1 MAISALRHLTGPTLA
16 LAAALSLSS
25 CKVIKQGPQGSS
37 VENLACIGTWL
48 TGFIDAI
55 PLPGFS
61 LIGHS
66 LGRGAAKA
74 TAGSL
79 KSSGKQS
86 ASGLCGSAAS
96 FSDQEIRQM
105 RKAIAEGFDEQNHK
119 DALALESDIETKLAE
134 FVPDQDRFTQY
145 TMNKLDDMINAV
157 NKWWSTYDQ
166 STGRVYHVNDFVIV
180 TGYGLKSYQHQVRE
194 VALEAASTKSPGDAI
209 KVRGYARN
217 LSDKAD
223 HARKEFDEISTVDV
237 AAAAKSFWKD
247 GGSKIKKSYSP
258 SGMTFVFCAMSNQGK
273 PFNTDMP
280 DDSEVKE
287 IASARLP
294 RFLAGMRATKT
305 FADLSD
311 YVQKNGSF
319 CCSGGTSCN
328 SVADKVEP
336 AIATAIDET
345 AKHLKEVM
353 FTNNADLMKYYNDTL
368 PTIIAAAGMI
378 RDADDATVFSLAAD
392 SPSTGQQDPKS
403 PVTAPSPTPSS
414 DASGAGKTCPD
425 GDNGPGKGY
434 GDAFQCGDKKCAK
447 TDKTYATQ
455 CVIGG

>member
-1 MAISALRHLTGPTLA
+1 MMNSKMKHFTGPTLVVATA
-16 LAAALSLSS
+16 LLASS
-25 CKVIKQGPQGSS
+25 CKMSSQPKGSN
-37 VENLACIGTWL
+37 VENLGCIGTWL
-48 TGFIDAI
+48 AGFIDAI

-79 KSSGKQS
+79 KSSGKES
-86 ASGLCGSAAS
+86 ASGLCGNAAA
-96 FSDQEIRQM
+96 FSDQQLQQM
-105 RKAIAEGFDEQNHK
+105 KKAIAEGFDEQNHK
-119 DALALESDIETKLAE
+119 DALALENDIETKLAE

-157 NKWWSTYDQ
+157 NKWWSNYDQ
-166 STGRVYHVNDFVIV
+166 STGRVYHINDFVIV
-180 TGYGLKSYQHQVRE
+180 TGYGLKAYQHQVRE

-223 HARKEFDEISTVDV
+223 HARKEFDEMSTVDV
-237 AAAAKSFWKD
+237 AAVAKSFWKD
-247 GGSKIKKSYSP
+247 GGSKVAKSYSP
-258 SGMTFVFCAMSNQGK
+258 RGMTFVFCAMSNQGK
-273 PFNTDMP
+273 AFNTDLP
-280 DDSEVKE
+280 DDSEVNE
-287 IASARLP
+287 IGSARLP
-294 RFLAGMRATKT
+294 RFLEGMRATKT
-305 FADLSD
+305 FADLSV

-328 SVADKVEP
+328 SAADKVEP

-345 AKHLKEVM
+345 TKHLKEVM
-353 FTNNADLMKYYNDTL
+353 FTNNPDLMMYYNDTL

-378 RDADDATVFSLAAD
+378 RDADDATVFSLAAG
-392 SPSTGQQDPKS
+392 SASTGQQDPAS
-403 PVTAPSPTPSS
+403 PVTAPSPTPAS

-434 GDAFQCGDKKCAK
+434 GDTFQCGDKKCAK

>member
-1 MAISALRHLTGPTLA
+1 MTNSTMKHITGPTLVAAVA
-16 LAAALSLSS
+16 LLASS
-25 CKVIKQGPQGSS
+25 CKLSSQPKGSS
-37 VENLACIGTWL
+37 VENVACIGSWL
-48 TGFIDAI
+48 AGFIDAI

-66 LGRGAAKA
+66 LGQGAAKA
-74 TAGSL
+74 ATGSL
-79 KSSGKQS
+79 KSTGKES

-96 FSDQEIRQM
+96 FSDQQM
-105 RKAIAEGFDEQNHK
+105 QQMKKAIAEGFDEQNHK
-119 DALALESDIETKLAE
+119 DAFALENDIGTKLAE
-134 FVPDQDRFTQY
+134 FQPDQDRFTQY

-180 TGYGLKSYQHQVRE
+180 TGYGLQAYQHQVRE
-194 VALEAASTKSPGDAI
+194 VALEAAATKSPGDAM

-223 HARKEFDEISTVDV
+223 HARKEFEEISNVDV

-247 GGSKIKKSYSP
+247 GGKKIEKSYS
-258 SGMTFVFCAMSNQGK
+258 SRGMTFVFCALSNQGK
-273 PFNTDMP
+273 PFNTDMA
-280 DDSEVKE
+280 DDSEVSE
-287 IASARLP
+287 LATARLP
-294 RFLAGMRATKT
+294 RFLDGMRATKT

-328 SVADKVEP
+328 AAADKVEP

-392 SPSTGQQDPKS
+392 SASTGQQVPTS
-403 PVTAPSPTPSS
+403 PVIAPSSPPRS
-414 DASGAGKTCPD
+414 DASGAVNTCPD
-425 GDNGPGKGY
+425 GDNGPRKGY